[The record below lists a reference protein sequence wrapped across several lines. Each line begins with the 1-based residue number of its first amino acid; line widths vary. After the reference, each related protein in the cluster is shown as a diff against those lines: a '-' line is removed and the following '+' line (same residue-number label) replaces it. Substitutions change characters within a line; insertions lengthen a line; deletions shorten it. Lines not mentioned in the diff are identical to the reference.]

1 MDTQLYV
8 FPETAEAPILV
19 LLPKQIALSPPVV
32 AVGNGFTVTMR
43 LLLLVQPVAVIV
55 SVNVYVV
62 VTIGATVG
70 LANAEVNPTG
80 LETQPYVFPET
91 AADPILVL
99 LPKQIALSPPVVA
112 VGNGFTV
119 TVRLLLLVQ
128 PVAVMVSV
136 TV

>member
-1 MDTQLYV
+1 M
-8 FPETAEAPILV
+8 
-19 LLPKQIALSPPVV
+19 
-32 AVGNGFTVTMR
+32 
-43 LLLLVQPVAVIV
+43 
-55 SVNVYVV
+55 V

-70 LANAEVNPTG
+70 LADVEENPAG
-80 LETQPYVFPET
+80 LETQLYVFPET
-91 AADPILVL
+91 AAAPMIVL